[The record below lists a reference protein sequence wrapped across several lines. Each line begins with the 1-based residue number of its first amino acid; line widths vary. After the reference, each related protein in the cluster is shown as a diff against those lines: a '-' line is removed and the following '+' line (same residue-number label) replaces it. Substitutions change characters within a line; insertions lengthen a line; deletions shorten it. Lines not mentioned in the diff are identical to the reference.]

1 MPDTRTHRG
10 PHPKDA
16 KLFGPDAVKNL
27 QSAIADFSMLL
38 TKGYAPNSSLKLVG
52 DKFALTQ
59 RQRLALMRS
68 ACCDARLKYRNEHKI
83 ELETLT
89 GRPIAIDGY
98 NLLITTEAA
107 ISGACIFI
115 GRDHCYRDLAGI
127 HGTYRRVKETIPAIE
142 LIGQFFEE
150 KQITD
155 ALWLLDKPVSNSGRL
170 KKLIEKIAAKN
181 NWPWQV
187 RLSINPDVELIK
199 TDVVVVTSDSIILN
213 ACRKWTNLA
222 KAIIDEKITQS
233 WLIDLS

>member
-38 TKGYAPNSSLKLVG
+38 TKGYAPNSSLKLIG

-59 RQRLALMRS
+59 RQRIALMRS
-68 ACCDARLKYRNEHKI
+68 ACSDARLKYRNEHKI

-107 ISGACIFI
+107 ISGAAIFI
-115 GRDHCYRDLAGI
+115 GQDHCCRDLAGI
-127 HGTYRRVKETIPAIE
+127 HGTYRRVTETIPAIE
-142 LIGQFFEE
+142 LIGKFLQE

-155 ALWLLDKPVSNSGRL
+155 TLWLLDKPVSNSGRL
-170 KKLIEKIAAKN
+170 KKFIEKIADEN

-199 TDVVVVTSDSIILN
+199 TDITVVTSDSVILDS
-213 ACRKWTNLA
+213 CKEWTNLA
-222 KAIIDEKITQS
+222 RAIIDEKVS
-233 WLIDLS
+233 NAWLINLS